1 MAVAKYNM
9 ISRARQN
16 DTTRMSDSC
25 LLDIILIAVT
35 VPDVLKGE
43 DGRRMGRVGVQMN
56 VRVISC

>member
-9 ISRARQN
+9 ISHAGQN

-35 VPDVLKGE
+35 IPDVLKGGE
-43 DGRRMGRVGVQMN
+43 RRRMGRVGVQMN
-56 VRVISC
+56 A